1 MQVHWVNRKL
11 VVGVSHDDKVWRW
24 TGSGWEELPGRLTWV
39 SIGKDGDM
47 WGVSRDHAIW
57 HWVSGGWHKVDG
69 GAVQISVGDSEH
81 IALVAPDDVP
91 FKWNGHGWEVGV
103 RSLRVF
109 CVCGSYRS
117 WLRAS
122 SSFGVRTP
130 KGSICLSPCN
140 RVMQRLPGALKRISI
155 SAHGHHMAGVSGDEK
170 IWLWDGEGS
179 SKSLYQSVSVRRTAR
194 RTSLLW
200 SRV

>member
-1 MQVHWVNRKL
+1 MQVHCANRKL

-24 TGSGWEELPGRLTWV
+24 TGSGWEELPGLLTWV

-91 FKWNGHGWEVGV
+91 YKWNGHGWEVRNRNG
-103 RSLRVF
+103 F
-109 CVCGSYRS
+109 PCGS
-117 WLRAS
+117 
-122 SSFGVRTP
+122 
-130 KGSICLSPCN
+130 
-140 RVMQRLPGALKRISI
+140 PGYWPLDCPS
-155 SAHGHHMAGVSGDEK
+155 
-170 IWLWDGEGS
+170 
-179 SKSLYQSVSVRRTAR
+179 T
-194 RTSLLW
+194 
-200 SRV
+200 